1 MSAGVNPP
9 QSKKTHRAIGAYMAF
24 ESNKSKQSKNMF
36 TARLVSL
43 KTGAMVSWVHIT
55 DDFSRKVFG
64 VMKASEVTAEQAE
77 EVLPSLLGN
86 DYVEVKV
93 TDMTADLEPI
103 AATEF

>member
-1 MSAGVNPP
+1 MAFD
-9 QSKKTHRAIGAYMAF
+9 KKTSAA
-24 ESNKSKQSKNMF
+24 SKNMF
-36 TARLVSL
+36 TARLVSV

-77 EVLPSLLGN
+77 ETLPSLLGN
-86 DYVEVKV
+86 DYVAVKI